1 MILKQYYLE
10 CPHASYLLGDCDT
23 GTAAIVDPRRDI
35 DQHVEDAQAQ
45 GLEIRHLPLRIST
58 PILSQDT

>member
-10 CPHASYLLGDCDT
+10 CLAHASYLLGDCDT

-35 DQHVEDAQAQ
+35 DQYVEDARAQ
-45 GLEIRHLPLRIST
+45 GCLLYTSDAADE
-58 PILSQDT
+58 